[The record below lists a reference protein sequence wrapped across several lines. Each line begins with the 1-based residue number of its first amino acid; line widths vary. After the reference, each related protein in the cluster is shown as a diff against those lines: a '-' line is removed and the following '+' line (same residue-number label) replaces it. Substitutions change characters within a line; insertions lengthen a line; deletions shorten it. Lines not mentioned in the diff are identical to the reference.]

1 MKVGT
6 ILLNTSVPEKSIL
19 RKTVFLRKNN
29 KFAECLCLDK
39 NRIRLIQYLWNNVGE
54 DKPIQPVGYIDIID
68 ILQSNINKEN
78 NE

>member
-6 ILLNTSVPEKSIL
+6 ILLNTSVSENSIL

-29 KFAECLCLDK
+29 KFAECFCLDK
-39 NRIRLIQYLWNNVGE
+39 NRIRIIQYLWKDVGE
-54 DKPIQPVGYIDIID
+54 NKHIQPIGYIDIID

-78 NE
+78 NK